1 MEATD
6 DVVHSQYLTCRIADE
21 DYGIGILEAREILEY
36 ETLTKVPN
44 APRFIRGV
52 INLRGSVVPVVD
64 LAVKFGQEAR
74 PLTKRTC
81 ILIVETS
88 AEDGRGVVG
97 LVVDAV
103 SQVIEL
109 TPDQIEP
116 PPSFGTRARE
126 EHLRGLGRSGNRFV
140 LLLALDRVLQETEL
154 MAATPETPAEDKA
167 SAPTEVAKAADPV
180 TPDGD

>member
-1 MEATD
+1 VETA

-88 AEDGRGVVG
+88 GGGSRGVVG

-126 EHLRGLGRSGNRFV
+126 EHLRGLGRLGNRFV
-140 LLLALDRVLQETEL
+140 LLLALDRVLQETDL
-154 MAATPETPAEDKA
+154 LAAAAEIPAQSKE
-167 SAPTEVAKAADPV
+167 SVPLQVAQAADPV
-180 TPDGD
+180 TPAGE

>member
-1 MEATD
+1 MPTTD
-6 DVVHSQYLTCRIADE
+6 DVVHSQYLTWRVAE
-21 DYGIGILEAREILEY
+21 EEYGIGILEAREILEY

-88 AEDGRGVVG
+88 AENGRAVVG
-97 LVVDAV
+97 LVADAV
-103 SQVIEL
+103 SEVIEL
-109 TPDQIEP
+109 SPDQIEP
-116 PPSFGTRARE
+116 PPSFGTRARGE
-126 EHLRGLGRSGNRFV
+126 DLRGLGRSGNRFV
-140 LLLALDRVLQETEL
+140 LLLALDRVLAETGL
-154 MAATPETPAEDKA
+154 TAVAAKTPVDGEGSVPPEPADLGTP
-167 SAPTEVAKAADPV
+167 PGP
-180 TPDGD
+180 